1 MTYYERLQ
9 NVTIIGAAGKM
20 GSGITLLTAVE
31 MADVSLMPENRSKKF
46 VLNALD
52 LNKDALKGLFGYLEA
67 QVTKLSAKK
76 MTALKDVY
84 PEIADEAK
92 ITEQYVKDV
101 LAIVN
106 PVSEMSAAIDST
118 MIFEAAVENPEIKVK
133 IFKELETINSLKPW
147 YFTNTSSIPIHTLN
161 DNAGLEGRIVG
172 FHFYNPP
179 AVQKL
184 VELIA
189 ADKTL
194 PELVEFANIY
204 ANRLRKVVVFSNDIA
219 AFIGNGHFTRDILH
233 AASEVDN
240 LATEISLPEAIYT
253 INKVSQDYLVR
264 PMGIFQLCDYVGIDV
279 CSKILKVMSDNISNE
294 DFSCNILDKMIEA
307 NVIGGQNSDG
317 SQKDGFLKYENGRP
331 VAIYDFNKKEYVA
344 IADFKG
350 KADLRLGA
358 KPKSSVKWKEAIS
371 SPEKDALLEAHF
383 AEIKSMDTLGAQLAS
398 VYGKKAIEIGNN
410 LIKSGVANSEEDVN
424 TVMMTGFFHA
434 YGPINKLF

>member
-31 MADVSLMPENRSKKF
+31 IADVSLMPENKGKSF

-52 LNKDALKGLFGYLEA
+52 LNKEALDGLLGYLRT
-67 QVTKLSAKK
+67 QVTRLAGKK
-76 MTALKDVY
+76 IETLKTLY
-84 PEIADEAK
+84 PNITDEAVMV
-92 ITEQYVKDV
+92 EQYVNDV

-106 PVSEMSAAIDST
+106 PVSEMSAAKDST
-118 MIFEAAVENPEIKVK
+118 MIFEAAVENPDIKVK

-161 DNAGLEGRIVG
+161 DNAALEGRIVG

-184 VELIA
+184 VELIG

-194 PELVEFANIY
+194 PELVDFASMF
-204 ANRLRKVVVFSNDIA
+204 AKRLRKVVIFSNDIA

-233 AASEVDN
+233 AASEVEL
-240 LATEISLPEAIYT
+240 LATAMSLPEAIYT
-253 INKVSQDYLVR
+253 MNKVSQEYLVR

-279 CSKILKVMSDNISNE
+279 CSKILKVMASYIKDE
-294 DFSCNILDKMIEA
+294 DFSCDLLDKMIEA

-317 SQKDGFLKYENGRP
+317 SQKDGILKYENGRP
-331 VAIYDFNKKEYVA
+331 VAIYDFNELTYVD
-344 IADFKG
+344 IADIKEQ
-350 KADLRLGA
+350 ADARLGA
-358 KPKSSVKWKEAIS
+358 KPVAAVKWKDVIS
-371 SPEKDALLEAHF
+371 SPEKDALLKAHF
-383 AEIKSMDTLGAQLAS
+383 EEIKTMDNLGAQLAIH
-398 VYGKKAIEIGNN
+398 YGKKAVEIGEN
-410 LIKSGVANSEEDVN
+410 LIKAGVANNEEDVN